1 MQFLTNTIA
10 RNSLISLFIVL
21 GLSLILVRYLY
32 TGTNYTLNED
42 IAWRITLVTEVETQ
56 EKATILSSPRPKSS
70 RYNKVISQR
79 LYHPDFRILIAKQAK
94 KGYIRARAINTVN
107 TQFLIEYHLQISR
120 TPHAQV
126 PHSASLTTEEREI
139 YIQSNDDINLTEASL
154 IKLNEYLAA
163 GSSSKPELINKLF
176 NYSKKLIKDKNKH
189 YDHLQNIIEPN
200 KATTLGRSKLLVALC
215 RMNLIP
221 ARLVTG
227 FVLNNASIKEPYHW
241 VQIYDE
247 EKGWLSY
254 DPEKGYEIDV
264 PLNYITFSY
273 DSTTLFE
280 IENGK
285 IISEKFSIYEDSEAH
300 DISLLQ
306 QEGSILDIF
315 ELRRLDFETR
325 QALTKILVLPIC
337 VLLTVFFRHVLGL
350 FPYGTFTAALLAL
363 AMVYAEPGITLIL
376 SGIVIFLALLGRSL
390 LPKTMARSP
399 RLSIIFAFVAI
410 GTVISV
416 STLNYFSINPGG
428 SVILIPTIILVAI
441 VDRFYAYMD
450 EAGPNAALVR
460 LGVTVFIALFC
471 IPLLTFDALGNFILA
486 YPEAHFITIALV
498 LLLSSYKGKKLTNLK
513 LLSLLGENKP
523 AKTSSRKK
531 NNLS

>member
-1 MQFLTNTIA
+1 MQFLTNTLA
-10 RNSLISLFIVL
+10 RNTLIILFIVL
-21 GLSLILVRYLY
+21 GLSLIFARYLY
-32 TGTNYTLNED
+32 TGTNYTLEED
-42 IAWRITLVTEVETQ
+42 IAWRITLITEVETQ
-56 EKATILSSPRPKSS
+56 EKDTILSSPRPKSS
-70 RYNKVISQR
+70 RYSKVISQR
-79 LYHPDFRILIAKQAK
+79 LYHPDFRILVAKQAK
-94 KGYIRARAINTVN
+94 KGYIRARANITGN

-120 TPHAQV
+120 TPHIQV
-126 PHSASLTTEEREI
+126 PHSALLTTEEREI
-139 YIQSNDDINLTEASL
+139 YIQPNDINLTIASL
-154 IKLNEYLAA
+154 IKLNNYLAT
-163 GSSSKPELINKLF
+163 GTNSKPELINNIF
-176 NYSKKLIKDKNKH
+176 NYSKKLIKEKNKH

-227 FVLNNASIKEPYHW
+227 FVLNKASIKEPYHW

-264 PLNYITFSY
+264 PLSYIAFSY
-273 DSTTLFE
+273 DNTALFE
-280 IENGK
+280 IENGR
-285 IISEKFSIYEDSEAH
+285 ILSEKFSIYEDLEAH

-306 QEGSILDIF
+306 QERSILDIF

-325 QALTKILVLPIC
+325 QVLTKILVLPIC
-337 VLLTVFFRHVLGL
+337 VLLTVFFRHVLGF

-450 EAGPNAALVR
+450 EAGPPAALVR
-460 LGVTVFIALFC
+460 LAVTVFIALFC
-471 IPLLTFDALGNFILA
+471 IPLLTFDPLGTFILA
-486 YPEAHFITIALV
+486 YPESHFITIALV

-513 LLSLLGENKP
+513 SLSLLGENKP
-523 AKTSSRKK
+523 TKPSSRKK
-531 NNLS
+531 RSTV